1 MCRAV
6 VLQEESGKWV
16 RDLECSVETIF
27 KMDLPI
33 PLPETVRVTGEQV
46 ETACHV
52 LNLQVVY
59 TDSPPSLV
67 PCETR
72 GTTDFWEALFH
83 PLPSLHWTYLGHPGL
98 GVGPLSVP
106 ADVGVSTWCLFPEG
120 VRRGRPA

>member
-72 GTTDFWEALFH
+72 GTTDFWASSWWGGWATVPHAFFH
-83 PLPSLHWTYLGHPGL
+83 ELIKTLQLWTISIPM
-98 GVGPLSVP
+98 
-106 ADVGVSTWCLFPEG
+106 F
-120 VRRGRPA
+120 